1 MFKNYFNIHKNKNNF
16 YGKIMGCITFM
27 SNNVERFFLTID
39 KSVIIMM
46 ILERR
51 NKNKINTEMD
61 TNRNNIGKRNY

>member
-1 MFKNYFNIHKNKNNF
+1 
-16 YGKIMGCITFM
+16 M

-46 ILERR
+46 LLERR

-61 TNRNNIGKRNY
+61 TNRENIGKRNY

>member
-1 MFKNYFNIHKNKNNF
+1 MRY
-16 YGKIMGCITFM
+16 ITFM

-46 ILERR
+46 LLERR

-61 TNRNNIGKRNY
+61 TNRENIGKRNY